1 MGSRTSNV
9 IPKSVC
15 DPTREHMCS
24 AGGPEFHAG
33 CNPGSGI
40 PYVIPNSVRHP
51 MRDHLCRTGPGIPCG
66 MHCGVLVPAREHD
79 FSAGPT
85 AGSWLSWC
93 ARNSFSVAQAR
104 IRIPGRDPDIHAGFH
119 SVPGMSYGTW
129 MAKRGYIRSPGPRTG
144 SGATCGIQC
153 GIRCVSQDPESHA
166 ELHMLPYSPVNDSPR
181 FDVGPRPVRDPGYR
195 ISCRTPGAPCGIK
208 SYMHVSHAGSVTP

>member
-9 IPKSVC
+9 IPKSVR
-15 DPTREHMCS
+15 DPTREHRCR

-181 FDVGPRPVRDPGYR
+181 FDVGPRPVRHPGYR
-195 ISCRTPGAPCGIK
+195 ISCGIK
-208 SYMHVSHAGSVTP
+208 SYMHAPHAGSVTPQGS